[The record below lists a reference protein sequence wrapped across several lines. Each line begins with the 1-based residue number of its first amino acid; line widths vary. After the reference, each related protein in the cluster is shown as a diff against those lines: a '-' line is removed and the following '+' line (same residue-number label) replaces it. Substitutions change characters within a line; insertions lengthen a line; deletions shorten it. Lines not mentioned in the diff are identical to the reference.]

1 MTEPDNLEYMNDDE
15 FYEYRRNLVKET
27 FTEDD
32 FLSCEKTRD
41 RLVAEFC
48 WNWEKNGEP
57 NWPEK
62 FGVFATGKS
71 HFQ

>member
-27 FTEDD
+27 FTEED
-32 FLSCEKTRD
+32 FLSCEKTRE

-48 WNWEKNGEP
+48 WNWEKNGR
-57 NWPEK
+57 K
-62 FGVFATGKS
+62 F
-71 HFQ
+71 